1 MQFFNLCDINP
12 GKGKGSLTME
22 QQEQN
27 EIILEGHNGITAFEI
42 KGDVTAL
49 SEPFLNDAYKRVNDQ
64 GASKILLKFEKDAYI
79 NSGGIA
85 LLIQILAET
94 KKNNQ
99 QAGITGL
106 SDHFKKIFNMVG
118 ITKFAKIYNT
128 VEEALEKM
136 SEGAGQKQA

>member
-1 MQFFNLCDINP
+1 
-12 GKGKGSLTME
+12 ME
-22 QQEQN
+22 QAN
-27 EIILEGHNGITAFEI
+27 EILLEQLGDVTLFDI

-49 SEPFLNDAYKRVNDQ
+49 SEPFLNDAY
-64 GASKILLKFEKDAYI
+64 EKANGHDKNAYI

-99 QAGITGL
+99 QIGITGL

-118 ITKFAKIYNT
+118 ITKFTKIYNT
-128 VEEALEKM
+128 REEALE
-136 SEGAGQKQA
+136 SIF